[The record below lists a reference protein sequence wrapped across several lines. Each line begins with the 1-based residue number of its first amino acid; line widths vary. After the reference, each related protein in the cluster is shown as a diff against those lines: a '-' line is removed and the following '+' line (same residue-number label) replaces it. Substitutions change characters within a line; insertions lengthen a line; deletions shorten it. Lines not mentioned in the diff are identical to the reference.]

1 MDESSQ
7 GSVELIEGVEIVT
20 PHGEKLRGTMRE
32 EYLHPPGQTLLTTD
46 LMQAHI
52 HPQMVEEFATH
63 GGTEYYEH
71 HILQEHELGDADRQL
86 VELQA
91 VVEEPQNLSAPV
103 TVVGDKGEIAAMLS
117 AYIQTTGDITSTHQ
131 IIIDSS
137 DRSVKMFQQQRLPS
151 LSSLPPMK
159 KALPNSTIR
168 SRYLRHQPHHSLD
181 EEVTLTPMTTHH
193 ILDGS
198 NVIVGQHIVHEE
210 TGTAGGHRLL
220 ATTDAE
226 GHTILVED
234 PITQKILQESAN
246 QQRLITQDNH
256 RILVS
261 HDSTMTHNLATS
273 TGGHRVTTINGHRL
287 MDVQADHTTRYITH
301 QEASVV
307 TTMAGQRLI
316 THPAQVQSQTEMD
329 VAERLLDEE
338 SPEHQMLVQEQLIH
352 VVLDQN
358 AQAELGV
365 VVPTPGQRVLLQGP
379 EGWTTLD
386 PEGSCE
392 PETTDHDSRDTTT
405 IVEIQGQGMT
415 VKHEEI
421 DLAEAMVEEV
431 EGLDG
436 SVDGVAEGSD
446 GEAAIDEGA
455 EDSDF
460 DAEGDMRTSRRSLPH
475 KKRLSK
481 KLRNPRKP
489 QTQPQLPPKSVH
501 AKCFKCNKCGEQF
514 PSQAAYAAHRVTH
527 NVSSKKGLTF
537 SCEIC
542 GKSLPN
548 QLKFFEHLKAHYEP
562 GSGVLVVDPSSSTNG
577 LVDMENGS
585 AHAHEKLTDDNIETT
600 VLKDNTH
607 RVHQHI
613 VQLQPTPQHQQHQHP
628 KQEQLQVLQVLPQE
642 EATQPPNHHQVPQ
655 QHTQR
660 HAQRHVTHAQHQVRR
675 HHDDEATQEVV
686 EMQTMVLKVETEK
699 PHHSMQQQQHLV
711 QIPQLQNGRMRSIK
725 NEQENLQTIQ
735 HHQRTPHHQS
745 QTSRQ
750 SSSHQSQQSSL
761 QQSVLDTEPPP
772 LVPTLP
778 PVSTITGSLNIS
790 CHLCGKH
797 FRRQKT
803 LETHLSI
810 AHPKQED
817 IEQFSDPEDMMEG
830 IREVVEAGEG
840 SDEDSD
846 SLVRL
851 TTLTTHGAD
860 SISKSHS
867 ETWYRDDDISATEAD
882 LQALQHAENEQRNQ
896 GHIQH
901 QTNAHQQTTHQLEV
915 AHMCD
920 LCGDAFHSKARLN
933 QHLRVEHIELRQG
946 KGKHKNVDDDGD
958 EFPKGKKPLRRL
970 ACNQCDRVFNHR
982 NSLVYHLRSHSG
994 ERPHQ
999 CEECGKSFFA
1009 TSALKVHMR
1018 LHSGDKPYKCEFC
1031 GRNFRQ
1037 WGDLKY
1043 HCTSRHSEEKQ
1054 YQCEYCG
1061 KDFARKYSLIVHRR
1075 IHTGE
1080 KDYVCE
1086 FCQKKFRASSYLQNH
1101 RRIHTGEKP
1110 HRCEIC
1116 DKPFRVR
1123 SDMKRH
1129 LNTHNRERQRLSGG
1143 NSAGNSNRSNNSKNM
1158 EELDEED
1165 VDAPDSQDHT
1175 SIHQNISFHEMDN
1188 SSSITVLKTDS
1199 EEPMEILPDLPSA
1212 TAQASG
1218 SISLSSH
1225 TAEAGLQYASD
1236 RDPLESHHRTHNSGT
1251 AQAGQLV
1258 YVLPTSYYM

>member
-7 GSVELIEGVEIVT
+7 GSVELIEGVEMVT

-32 EYLHPPGQTLLTTD
+32 EYMQQPCIDIHRVSGGSPGGTLLTTD
-46 LMQAHI
+46 LMQGHM
-52 HPQMVEEFATH
+52 HPQMVEEFTTH

-71 HILQEHELGDADRQL
+71 HILQEHDLGDADRQL
-86 VELQA
+86 VELA
-91 VVEEPQNLSAPV
+91 VVEEPQNLTAPV
-103 TVVGDKGEIAAMLS
+103 TVVGEKGEIAAMLS
-117 AYIQTTGDITSTHQ
+117 AYIQTTGDITGTHQ

-151 LSSLPPMK
+151 LSSLPPLK

-168 SRYLRHQPHHSLD
+168 SRYLRHQPHHALD

-193 ILDGS
+193 TLDGT
-198 NVIVGQHIVHEE
+198 NVIVGQHIVHEDAVE
-210 TGTAGGHRLL
+210 GHRLL

-234 PITQKILQESAN
+234 PITQKILQESVN
-246 QQRLITQDNH
+246 QHRIITHDNQ
-256 RILVS
+256 RILVT
-261 HDSTMTHNLATS
+261 HDSSMSHNLATS
-273 TGGHRVTTINGHRL
+273 TGGHRIATSINGHRL
-287 MDVQADHTTRYITH
+287 MDVQTDHTTRYITH

-307 TTMAGQRLI
+307 TTMSGQRLI
-316 THPAQVQSQTEMD
+316 THPAQVQTQTEMD

-386 PEGSCE
+386 PAGSCE
-392 PETTDHDSRDTTT
+392 PETTDHDSRDTAT
-405 IVEIQGQGMT
+405 IVEIQDHQGLT

-421 DLAEAMVEEV
+421 DLAESMVEEV

-446 GEAAIDEGA
+446 GDAAVDDGV
-455 EDSDF
+455 EDSDY
-460 DAEGDMRTSRRSLPH
+460 DGEGDMRTSRRSLPH

-489 QTQPQLPPKSVH
+489 QPQPLPKSVN
-501 AKCFKCNKCGEQF
+501 AKSFKCNKCAEQF
-514 PSQAAYAAHRVTH
+514 PTQAAYAAHRVTH
-527 NVSSKKGLTF
+527 NVSSKKSLSF

-542 GKSLPN
+542 GKMLAN

-562 GSGVLVVDPSSSTNG
+562 GSGVLVIDPSSSANG
-577 LVDMENGS
+577 LVSMENGS
-585 AHAHEKLTDDNIETT
+585 AHEKLADGNVNENT

-607 RVHQHI
+607 RGHQHI
-613 VQLQPTPQHQQHQHP
+613 VQHQHHP
-628 KQEQLQVLQVLPQE
+628 KQEQLQQHNLHAVPEQE
-642 EATQPPNHHQVPQ
+642 ASQSPNHHQVPQ
-655 QHTQR
+655 QHI
-660 HAQRHVTHAQHQVRR
+660 QRHVPRLLSHQVRR
-675 HHDDEATQEVV
+675 HHEEPMEEEHQVD
-686 EMQTMVLKVETEK
+686 MQTMVLKVESEK
-699 PHHSMQQQQHLV
+699 PHISMQQQQHLV
-711 QIPQLQNGRMRSIK
+711 QMPQLQNGRMRSVK

-735 HHQRTPHHQS
+735 HHQRTPHHSS

-750 SSSHQSQQSSL
+750 STTHQSQSSL
-761 QQSVLDTEPPP
+761 QQSVLNSDPPP
-772 LVPTLP
+772 LVPILP
-778 PVSTITGSLNIS
+778 PVSTITGSLNLS
-790 CHLCGKH
+790 CHLCGKN

-840 SDEDSD
+840 SDEDSQ
-846 SLVRL
+846 SMVRL
-851 TTLTTHGAD
+851 TTLTTHSAD
-860 SISKSHS
+860 SVDKSHS
-867 ETWYRDDDISATEAD
+867 DSWYRDDDISATEAD

-901 QTNAHQQTTHQLEV
+901 EGNSHQQQAATQLEV

-933 QHLRVEHIELRQG
+933 QHLRVEHMELRQ
-946 KGKHKNVDDDGD
+946 KGKDKAIEDDDD
-958 EFPKGKKPLRRL
+958 YPKGKKLRRL

-1143 NSAGNSNRSNNSKNM
+1143 ANANRANKQV
-1158 EELDEED
+1158 EEVDEAE
-1165 VDAPDSQDHT
+1165 VDAPDSQDHM
-1175 SIHQNISFHEMDN
+1175 HQNLHIHELDN
-1188 SSSITVLKTDS
+1188 ATTITVMKTDS
-1199 EEPMEILPDLPSA
+1199 EGAMEILPDDPSSQGA
-1212 TAQASG
+1212 TT
-1218 SISLSSH
+1218 ISLSAHS
-1225 TAEAGLQYASD
+1225 TDAGLQYASD
-1236 RDPLESHHRTHNSGT
+1236 RDTMDSHHRSHSGS
-1251 AQAGQLV
+1251 AQTSQLV